1 MSNSFSDPADRALS
15 AVIGKMIKNKGFP
28 FNVFEMLYDC
38 CVTTITDYSHEV
50 IGFHQY
56 SGSDNIHTKAIRS
69 YLGVGRSANLC
80 AIRYEMSL
88 MEPRSRTQIRMLR
101 FYFRML
107 SMENCRLTK
116 KIYLYDQNFSKCN
129 PLLPT
134 WSSEISDIISQN
146 HLTAVIFNQPPK
158 IVLNSLKDS
167 LLQRDLVKCRNDCL
181 KSDKLRTYNTLF
193 KPFVPHE
200 SVISYTR
207 LCLPF
212 ILRKKLAQLR
222 LGCLPIRV
230 ETDRYTRPIVHRDQR
245 YCLQPKCD
253 NTTSNLSDNVKHIE
267 DEFHFLLKCSQ
278 YSELRYEM
286 FKKVKVEQHVF
297 AQLNDQEKF
306 TYLLST
312 PSEAKIVAQYI
323 VDAFDDRLDQF

>member
-1 MSNSFSDPADRALS
+1 
-15 AVIGKMIKNKGFP
+15 
-28 FNVFEMLYDC
+28 
-38 CVTTITDYSHEV
+38 
-50 IGFHQY
+50 
-56 SGSDNIHTKAIRS
+56 
-69 YLGVGRSANLC
+69 
-80 AIRYEMSL
+80 
-88 MEPRSRTQIRMLR
+88 
-101 FYFRML
+101 ML
-107 SMENCRLTK
+107 SL
-116 KIYLYDQNFSKCN
+116 
-129 PLLPT
+129 
-134 WSSEISDIISQN
+134 
-146 HLTAVIFNQPPK
+146 
-158 IVLNSLKDS
+158 LKDS
-167 LLQRDLVKCRNDCL
+167 LSQRDLVKCRNDCL

-253 NTTSNLSDNVKHIE
+253 NTTSNLSDDVKHIE
-267 DEFHFLLKCSQ
+267 NEFHFLLKCSQ
-278 YSELRYEM
+278 YSDLRYDM

-306 TYLLST
+306 VYLLT
-312 PSEAKIVAQYI
+312 TQSEAKIVAQFI
-323 VDAFDDRLDQF
+323 VDAFDERLDQY